1 MTAPPAGT
9 GRGRSRRS
17 RLRGAAAHRR
27 NLTPTAAL
35 VLLAG
40 AGLWLGWQAGHV
52 DWDRLL
58 GRGRLF
64 GSREVVIDIRPQ
76 RSPTEVEIALSRP
89 AAQPPAPPA
98 AIESMLPLPEA
109 PPAPEIE
116 LPAGQAVAAAASPGS
131 AAKPAAVAAKA
142 APAVA
147 GPAASA
153 RSDVPKAAPEEVVLY
168 PLSLPAWR
176 RNARPF
182 DIADPR
188 PRIAIVLVG
197 LGPLHGVTSAAIE
210 KLPAEVTLSFDPY
223 DQSLP
228 EWTGFAHAL
237 GHEYLLDLPAGG
249 PPVAEAGE
257 TSLAAWSPPSPDL
270 KRLDWVAGRAHG
282 YVGLAVASGSALSA
296 NPAGRG
302 SVLQAIGQRGLLLL
316 DTRPGD
322 PSLASAAA
330 MGLPRV
336 AVDLDIDRRPDGGAI
351 DAQLAALEAR
361 ARETGFA
368 VGIAKG
374 YPATIE
380 RLIAWSH
387 ALQEKNLALAPVSAL
402 AAQQSSP

>member
-1 MTAPPAGT
+1 
-9 GRGRSRRS
+9 
-17 RLRGAAAHRR
+17 
-27 NLTPTAAL
+27 
-35 VLLAG
+35 
-40 AGLWLGWQAGHV
+40 
-52 DWDRLL
+52 
-58 GRGRLF
+58 
-64 GSREVVIDIRPQ
+64 VVIDIRSQ

-89 AAQPPAPPA
+89 AEPPAPPA

-109 PPAPEIE
+109 PPAPEID
-116 LPAGQAVAAAASPGS
+116 LPADQAAAAAKATASAGS
-131 AAKPAAVAAKA
+131 VAKPTALAAKA
-142 APAVA
+142 APAVPAPAVA

-153 RSDVPKAAPEEVVLY
+153 RTDIPNAVPDDVVLY

-188 PRIAIVLVG
+188 PRIAIILVG
-197 LGPLHGVTSAAIE
+197 LGPLHGVTAAAIE

-223 DQSLP
+223 DPGLP

-237 GHEYLLDLPAGG
+237 GHEYLLDLPADG

-257 TSLAAWSPPSPDL
+257 TTLAAWSRPSSADL

-296 NPAGRG
+296 SPAGRG
-302 SVLQAIGQRGLLLL
+302 PVLQAIGQRGLLLL

-322 PSLASAAA
+322 PSLGSAAA

-336 AVDLDIDRRPDGGAI
+336 AVDLDIDRRPDSGAI

-380 RLIAWSH
+380 RLVAWSH

>member
-1 MTAPPAGT
+1 MTVPPAGT

-17 RLRGAAAHRR
+17 PAGGAAANRR
-27 NLTPTAAL
+27 GFPPAAAL

-40 AGLWLGWQAGHV
+40 AGLWLGWQASRV
-52 DWDRLL
+52 DWDRIL
-58 GRGRLF
+58 GRSPLF
-64 GSREVVIDIRPQ
+64 GSREVVIDIGAR
-76 RSPTEVEIALSRP
+76 RSPTEVEIELSRP
-89 AAQPPAPPA
+89 AAAPPAPPA
-98 AIESMLPLPEA
+98 AIEAMLPLPEA
-109 PPAPEIE
+109 PPAPEID
-116 LPAGQAVAAAASPGS
+116 LPAGRTAAAGKAIASALQPT
-131 AAKPAAVAAKA
+131 AAVAKA
-142 APAVA
+142 APAA
-147 GPAASA
+147 AAPAASV
-153 RSDVPKAAPEEVVLY
+153 RSDVPKAVLDDLVLY

-197 LGPLHGVTSAAIE
+197 LGPLHGVTAAAIE

-223 DQSLP
+223 DQGLP

-257 TSLAAWSPPSPDL
+257 TSLAAWSRPSADL

-296 NPAGRG
+296 NPAGRR
-302 SVLQAIGQRGLLLL
+302 SVLQAIGRRGLLVL

-322 PSLASAAA
+322 PSLGSAAA

-336 AVDLDIDRRPDGGAI
+336 AVDLDIDRRPDGKAI

-380 RLIAWSH
+380 RLVAWSH
-387 ALQEKNLALAPVSAL
+387 ELQEKNLALAPVSAL
-402 AAQQSSP
+402 ATQ